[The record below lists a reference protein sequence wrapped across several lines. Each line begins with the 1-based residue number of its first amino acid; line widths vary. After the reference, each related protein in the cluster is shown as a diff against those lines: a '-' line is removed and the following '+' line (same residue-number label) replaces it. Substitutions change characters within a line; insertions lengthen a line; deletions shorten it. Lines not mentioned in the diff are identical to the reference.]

1 MALDCRRLY
10 KVRMIDRS
18 SAWFR
23 TFVCSLLL
31 AFTSGALANASAAV
45 GIVLCV
51 GLDGHVA
58 VETARGPDCADFL
71 DHAAPASTP
80 PETGA
85 TAASHCHDCL
95 DIALA
100 DASAAASVAKL
111 QVAAARN
118 LDEIPVL
125 PIFLLAALAAR
136 PLLRELGPPPL
147 HEERLPDPK
156 LLAHRTDVLLV

>member
-1 MALDCRRLY
+1 MALDRRRLY

-23 TFVCSLLL
+23 AFVCCLLL

-58 VETARGPDCADFL
+58 IETARGPDCADLL
-71 DHAAPASTP
+71 DHAAPASMP
-80 PETGA
+80 PETAA
-85 TAASHCHDCL
+85 TAAAHCHDCL

-111 QVAAARN
+111 QVTAARHV
-118 LDEIPVL
+118 DDVPVL
-125 PIFLLAALAAR
+125 PVFLLAALAAR
-136 PLLRELGPPPL
+136 PLPRELGPPPL
-147 HEERLPDPK
+147 RAERLPDLT